1 MKTIYQLCIIFLFI
15 NDVFGDE
22 VKSVSVMEGDSLT
35 LHTDTKLQRDDLIL
49 WRFKDVNDPIAT
61 LDRAENKILY
71 STDGRFKGRLNLSAH
86 TGDLTITN
94 IRTQHSGDYQLDIN
108 GDEIT
113 TKKFNVIGVSNPQS
127 DQLKS
132 VSVKDG
138 DSVTLHT
145 DVPDIKKYDE
155 ILWRFQGIR
164 IAEFNKSA
172 SDLLE
177 DKKFKDKLQLDVQT
191 GSLKIR
197 NIRTDLSGLYEVE
210 ISSISSSYT
219 IHQSFTVT
227 VRGEVKSV
235 SVMKGD
241 PVTIYTDVPDIKTY
255 DQILLIFGC
264 DEKRI
269 AEANKQNKKFTLYGR
284 IKGRLKLND
293 QTGDLTITDIKTE
306 DAGLYELKMSSK
318 RRTIQ
323 RRFSVI
329 ISGGQSPGAIAGISV
344 FILLL
349 IAALVA
355 GGIYYHRKIEAEKE
369 KRDVI
374 KILEV
379 DEGKSADLKTEVDTD
394 LQTVEKIE
402 WRFGETLI
410 AEINPVNKIPTTYDG
425 AFRGKL
431 NLNPQTGDLTID
443 DIRQKHTGDYT
454 LKIIRDGETSYT
466 RFSVFV
472 RGNVEELR
480 VNEEKSVSLK
490 TEVTKIQKDDVIEWT
505 FGDKETLIAQINP
518 ANKSL
523 KPSDKGIF
531 RDKLKL
537 NPQTGDLTINDIRWE
552 NTGVY
557 KLKITRG
564 GKTSY
569 KTISVSVRCETKI
582 LEVDEGKSVDLTTEV
597 KDIKRDDVIEWRFG
611 ETLIAKNNLACNIFS
626 TYDGDYDLFRGK
638 LKLNH
643 QTGDLNI
650 NDIRE
655 KHTGVYTLKII
666 RDGETSERKFRVFVR
681 DEIKT
686 LELDEGKSVDL
697 KTEFADIKRDDLIEW
712 TFGKTPIA
720 EIKPVNNIFSTSN
733 DDLFKDKLKLNRQT
747 GDLNIND
754 IRQEHKGVYTL
765 RIIRGEETLYRRF
778 SVFVRGNVEVLRVN
792 EEESVNLKTE
802 VKDIQRDDVIE
813 WRFADNGT
821 PIAEINPANN
831 IFSRSD
837 KGLFRDK
844 LELNP
849 QTGDLNISDIR
860 HEHTGDYTL
869 KIIRGGKTSYKTI
882 SVSVKCETKTLE
894 VDEWKSADLK
904 TEVKDIKKDDVI
916 EWRFGETLI
925 AKINPAS
932 KTFNTYDGDDDLFR
946 DKLKLNDK
954 TGDLTINDIRQKHT
968 GDYKLKI
975 IRDGETSERSF
986 RVFVRGKVEQ
996 LRVNEE
1002 ESVDLKTEV
1011 TDIKEDDVI
1020 EWRFGDKET
1029 LIAEINPANKS
1040 PQPSDKGLFRDKL
1053 KLNPKTGDL
1062 KIKDIRWEHSGVY
1075 KLKIIRGGKTSY
1087 KTISVSVKC
1096 ETKTLEVDEW
1106 KSVDLKTEVK
1116 DIKRDDVIEWRFGE
1130 TLIAKINLAN
1140 KSPTTYNDDLFQD
1153 KLNLNNQTGDLNI
1166 KDIREKHTGVYKLKI
1181 IRDGKTIV
1189 RKFRVFV
1196 RGKVEVLRVNEEES
1210 VDLKTEVTDIQKV
1223 DLIEWR
1229 FGDKE
1234 TPIAEISPAN
1244 KIFRT
1249 SDKGLF
1255 RDNLKLNRQT
1265 GDLTINDIK
1274 WEHSGVYT
1282 LKITRGGKT
1291 SYKTI
1296 SVSVRCE
1303 TKILEVDEG
1312 KSADLKTE
1320 VTDIKKNN
1328 VIEWR
1333 FGETLI
1339 AKTNP
1344 ANKSPS
1350 TPDKEKLK
1358 LNDQTG
1364 DLNINNIRQK
1374 QTGVYKLK
1382 IISGGKAS
1390 VRRFYVSV
1398 RGNVEELRVN
1408 EEQSV
1413 DLKTEVTDIKEGDL
1427 IEWRFGDKETPIA
1440 QINHSL
1446 KSFSTSDK
1454 GLFRD
1459 KLTLNHQTGDLT
1471 IKDIRWEHS
1480 GVYKLKI
1487 TRGGK
1492 TSYKTISVS
1501 VRCETK
1507 TLEVDE
1513 GKSVD
1518 LKAEV
1523 ENIKTGD
1530 VIEWTFEE
1538 TLIATINH
1546 ANKSPITYDDLFK
1559 DKLNLNRETGDLTIN
1574 NIRQKHTGDYT
1585 LKITRDGETSDRSF
1599 RVFVRGNVEELR
1611 VNEEESVNL
1620 KTEVTEIQKDD
1631 VIEWRFGDKE
1641 TLIAQIN
1648 PALKSPSTSDK
1659 GLFRDKLKLNPQT
1672 GDLNI
1677 KDIRWEHTGVYKL
1690 KITRGGK
1697 TSYKTISVSVRCETK
1712 TLEVDEG
1719 KSADLKTEVK
1729 DIKRDDVI
1737 EWRFGETLI
1746 AKINPANNIFSTY
1759 DDDLFRGKLEL
1770 NHQTGDLN
1778 INNIRQEHTG
1788 VYKLKIIRD
1797 GETSDRS
1804 FSVFV
1809 RGDVEVLRVNE
1820 EESVDLKT
1828 EVTDIKKVDL
1838 IEWRFGD
1845 KETPIAEINPANNI
1859 FRLSDK
1865 GLFRDKL
1872 KLNHQTGDLTIS
1884 DIRWEHTG
1892 VYKLKIIR
1900 GGKTSYKTISVSVR
1914 CETKTLEVDEG
1925 KSVDLKTDVTDIQ
1938 RVEKIEWRFGDKETL
1953 IAEINPANKIF
1964 RTSDDDLFRDKLK
1977 LNHQTGD
1984 LNISGIREK
1993 HTGVYKLKIIRD
2005 GETSDRRFIVF
2016 VKASK

>member
-666 RDGETSERKFRVFVR
+666 RDGETSERK
-681 DEIKT
+681 
-686 LELDEGKSVDL
+686 
-697 KTEFADIKRDDLIEW
+697 
-712 TFGKTPIA
+712 
-720 EIKPVNNIFSTSN
+720 
-733 DDLFKDKLKLNRQT
+733 
-747 GDLNIND
+747 
-754 IRQEHKGVYTL
+754 
-765 RIIRGEETLYRRF
+765 
-778 SVFVRGNVEVLRVN
+778 
-792 EEESVNLKTE
+792 
-802 VKDIQRDDVIE
+802 
-813 WRFADNGT
+813 
-821 PIAEINPANN
+821 
-831 IFSRSD
+831 
-837 KGLFRDK
+837 
-844 LELNP
+844 
-849 QTGDLNISDIR
+849 
-860 HEHTGDYTL
+860 
-869 KIIRGGKTSYKTI
+869 
-882 SVSVKCETKTLE
+882 
-894 VDEWKSADLK
+894 
-904 TEVKDIKKDDVI
+904 
-916 EWRFGETLI
+916 
-925 AKINPAS
+925 
-932 KTFNTYDGDDDLFR
+932 
-946 DKLKLNDK
+946 
-954 TGDLTINDIRQKHT
+954 
-968 GDYKLKI
+968 
-975 IRDGETSERSF
+975 F

-2016 VKASK
+2016 VKGIEKEDSKEKTGNDLEVKTEINSEKTENK

>member
-466 RFSVFV
+466 RFS
-472 RGNVEELR
+472 
-480 VNEEKSVSLK
+480 
-490 TEVTKIQKDDVIEWT
+490 
-505 FGDKETLIAQINP
+505 
-518 ANKSL
+518 
-523 KPSDKGIF
+523 
-531 RDKLKL
+531 
-537 NPQTGDLTINDIRWE
+537 
-552 NTGVY
+552 
-557 KLKITRG
+557 
-564 GKTSY
+564 
-569 KTISVSVRCETKI
+569 
-582 LEVDEGKSVDLTTEV
+582 
-597 KDIKRDDVIEWRFG
+597 
-611 ETLIAKNNLACNIFS
+611 
-626 TYDGDYDLFRGK
+626 
-638 LKLNH
+638 
-643 QTGDLNI
+643 
-650 NDIRE
+650 
-655 KHTGVYTLKII
+655 
-666 RDGETSERKFRVFVR
+666 VFVR

-2016 VKASK
+2016 VKGIEKEDSKEKTGNDLEVKTEINSEKTENK